1 MKNSLK
7 IHPIV
12 FIIALILL
20 FKIGY
25 GVYENNVK
33 IESQLQKHLNNWV
46 QENGGERYRNAV
58 ELSIISVTEDY
69 ATGCKRYKCSFITIV
84 KDSKGD
90 FEDYREGTAII
101 TKMNKV
107 TKRIYGISD
116 KFYTESCNW
125 HGPVKPLYERNS
137 LESMLLDGMYN

>member
-33 IESQLQKHLNNWV
+33 IESQL
-46 QENGGERYRNAV
+46 E
-58 ELSIISVTEDY
+58 
-69 ATGCKRYKCSFITIV
+69 
-84 KDSKGD
+84 
-90 FEDYREGTAII
+90 
-101 TKMNKV
+101 
-107 TKRIYGISD
+107 
-116 KFYTESCNW
+116 
-125 HGPVKPLYERNS
+125 
-137 LESMLLDGMYN
+137 